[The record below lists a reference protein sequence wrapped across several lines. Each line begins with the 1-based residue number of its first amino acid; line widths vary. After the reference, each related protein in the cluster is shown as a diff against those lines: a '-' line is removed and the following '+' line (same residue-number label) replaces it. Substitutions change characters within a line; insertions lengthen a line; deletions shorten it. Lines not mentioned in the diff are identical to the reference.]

1 MRDFKKI
8 LVTGG
13 AGFIGSHFVD
23 LCLSKDISVINFDAL
38 KTGSMLKHGPSK
50 KHKLYRFAPTDISSP
65 SLIIPDDVE
74 AIVHFAAETHVD
86 RSVTNPFSFVSSN
99 VVGTYNL
106 LDKIVGK
113 NIWFHLISTDEV
125 YGDVI
130 DKNEASKETDPIHSS
145 SPYSATKAASEQ
157 LVIAY
162 GRTYNLNFTITR
174 GCNTIGARQNEEK
187 LLPKFIHNAKNYLP
201 LPVYGDGKA
210 IRQYMHVTDHAEA
223 VLKVLLEAESDSVW
237 NVCADISYSI
247 NDIVDI
253 LKEQYPNLTIT
264 DKENRPGH
272 DLKYNIDNS
281 KLKNILKWQPK
292 ITGKEIVLKSISEL
306 S

>member
-1 MRDFKKI
+1 
-8 LVTGG
+8 
-13 AGFIGSHFVD
+13 
-23 LCLSKDISVINFDAL
+23 
-38 KTGSMLKHGPSK
+38 
-50 KHKLYRFAPTDISSP
+50 
-65 SLIIPDDVE
+65 
-74 AIVHFAAETHVD
+74 
-86 RSVTNPFSFVSSN
+86 
-99 VVGTYNL
+99 
-106 LDKIVGK
+106 
-113 NIWFHLISTDEV
+113 
-125 YGDVI
+125 
-130 DKNEASKETDPIHSS
+130 
-145 SPYSATKAASEQ
+145 
-157 LVIAY
+157 
-162 GRTYNLNFTITR
+162 
-174 GCNTIGARQNEEK
+174 
-187 LLPKFIHNAKNYLP
+187 LPKFIHNAKNNLP

-210 IRQYMHVTDHAEA
+210 IRQYIHVTDHAEA

-281 KLKNILKWQPK
+281 KLKNILQWQPK